1 MGRRCRK
8 WTFQSWGGLRLGR
21 QEEECA
27 SDVSVGWNGKCR
39 AKGLTERQLKCAHVP
54 RSNSERICMRA
65 KSLEL
70 CLTLCD
76 TVDHSLLG
84 FSVGFSRQGYWS
96 GLLYPPPGDF
106 PKPGIQPATLRSPAL
121 AGWFFFFYHQHHLGS
136 PERIYWIL
144 FSLFLVICKFLF
156 WTCAS
161 EYTVFSTSR
170 LKIKGESGQLD
181 KYFQGNLV
189 NLTVETIAKWGESQY
204 ILVLAMS

>member
-121 AGWFFFFYHQHHLGS
+121 AGWFFFFFTTSTTWEAQKESTGYYFLYSLLFASFCSEHV
-136 PERIYWIL
+136 PVNTL
-144 FSLFLVICKFLF
+144 FSPLLV
-156 WTCAS
+156 
-161 EYTVFSTSR
+161 
-170 LKIKGESGQLD
+170 
-181 KYFQGNLV
+181 
-189 NLTVETIAKWGESQY
+189 
-204 ILVLAMS
+204 